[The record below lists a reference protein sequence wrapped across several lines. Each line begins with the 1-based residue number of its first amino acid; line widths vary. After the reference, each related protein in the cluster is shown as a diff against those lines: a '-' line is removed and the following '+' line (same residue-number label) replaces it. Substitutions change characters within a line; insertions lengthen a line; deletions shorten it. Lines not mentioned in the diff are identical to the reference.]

1 MHTGVS
7 DLPGLTPTVESAAQ
21 THGMP
26 ESLTGKAIDPFT
38 ATTAK
43 LRAWL
48 RDNGAQHIVD
58 QTTEERSLRV
68 AVVRRQRRNQ
78 MVKDPPIRGVTAAW
92 SLTQFKDKLQDMNTK
107 GFGPKEYVCFNA
119 KLVQVDM
126 TVTILRHN
134 STCRGVVKHGRCC
147 MCGVETVGESNFV
160 VSFDLQDLE
169 DSKSLYNMI
178 GYKAAG
184 EAIFGKKSA
193 TTVEEMNIE
202 AVADILENWMEVP
215 INVHAIIEYDMSKGK
230 TRVCRHTT

>member
-1 MHTGVS
+1 M
-7 DLPGLTPTVESAAQ
+7 A
-21 THGMP
+21 
-26 ESLTGKAIDPFT
+26 ESLTGKAIDPFVAT
-38 ATTAK
+38 AAK

-58 QTTEERSLRV
+58 QTTEERTLRV
-68 AVVRRQRRNQ
+68 AVVRRQRRIQ

-107 GFGPKEYVCFNA
+107 GFGPKDYVCFNA

-126 TVTILRHN
+126 TVTVLRHN
-134 STCRGVVKHGRCC
+134 SSCRGVVKHGRCST
-147 MCGVETVGESNFV
+147 CGEETVGESNFA

-169 DSKSLYNMI
+169 DSRSLYNMI

-184 EAIFGKKSA
+184 EAIFGKNKSA
-193 TTVEEMNIE
+193 TTVEDMNME

-215 INVHAIIEYDMSKGK
+215 INVHAIIEYDMNKGK
-230 TRVCRHTT
+230 TRVSPYNLARLPIDYLTEYS